1 MSKQKSAV
9 IYCAFPPV
17 RGVYIEVSKTKGQK
31 QHEKTNQTLFRSIAG
46 NADAVFLPVGGC
58 FRFKRWRNSQSQR
71 LERVDKRLLL
81 RFFGVRL
88 RHKQIRPAPV
98 SAHRGR

>member
-31 QHEKTNQTLFRSIAG
+31 QHEKTRVGNTKRSEKLAKAK
-46 NADAVFLPVGGC
+46 NKSV
-58 FRFKRWRNSQSQR
+58 
-71 LERVDKRLLL
+71 
-81 RFFGVRL
+81 
-88 RHKQIRPAPV
+88 
-98 SAHRGR
+98 